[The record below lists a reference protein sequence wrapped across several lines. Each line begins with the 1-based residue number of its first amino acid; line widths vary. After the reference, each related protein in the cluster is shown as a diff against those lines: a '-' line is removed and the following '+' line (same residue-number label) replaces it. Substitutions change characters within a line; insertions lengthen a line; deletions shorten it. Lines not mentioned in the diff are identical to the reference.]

1 MLSRPSVRVFSH
13 SVLLLP
19 VVAFLSGCADAPTT
33 VTPRLAATSHD
44 LLAPVVVTVM
54 NTDDAGAG
62 SLRQAIID
70 APDGATIHFDATIAG
85 ETIVLTTGEIA
96 IAKAITIEGPVP
108 AGMTI
113 SGNLSSR
120 VFRVSPD
127 GDVVLRNLSIVNG
140 RSSSGAGVFNEGT
153 VIIDHTLLANNEAD
167 ADGGG
172 LGIAGISQQAT
183 IVNST
188 MSGNVARRGGG
199 LFANRTVIIR
209 NSTIAENTAGDGGG
223 IVFVD
228 GALDVRNSII
238 ANNVDNDPTN
248 SATPNCS
255 VSPGEVPVLSGTNL
269 SNDNSCG
276 TGAAVVIADPALAPL
291 ANNGG
296 PTKTYALLIGSPAI
310 DGGTTCGEPTD
321 QRYVARAQGVTCD
334 IGAFELDEFAT
345 TTLAIAPN
353 VAIDT
358 KTGVATVT
366 GTVTCSA
373 QGVMGIDVTLSQT
386 QKTTGKFSTIV
397 QASGTTSVD
406 CVGTSSWSVALTPAA
421 GKFEKGGAATAS
433 AKTSRAPG
441 FLPST
446 VTSTVK
452 VFAVK

>member
-1 MLSRPSVRVFSH
+1 MLTTTSVRVFTH

-19 VVAFLSGCADAPTT
+19 VVALFSGCTDAPTT
-33 VTPRLAATSHD
+33 VTPRVAAASHD
-44 LLAPVVVTVM
+44 LLAPVVVTVT

-62 SLRQAIID
+62 SLRQATID
-70 APDGATIHFDATIAG
+70 APDGATIQFDASIAG
-85 ETIVLTTGEIA
+85 QTIVLTTGEIA
-96 IAKAITIEGPVP
+96 IEKTLTIEAPVP
-108 AGMTI
+108 TGMTI

-120 VFRVSPD
+120 VFRVAPD
-127 GDVVLRNLSIVNG
+127 GDAVFRNLSIVDG

-153 VIIDHTLLANNEAD
+153 LIIDHTLLANNEAT

-172 LGIAGISQQAT
+172 LGITITSNQST

-188 MSGNVARRGGG
+188 ISGNVARRGGG

-228 GALDVRNSII
+228 GALDVRNSIV

-248 SATPNCS
+248 SATPNCG
-255 VSPGEVPVLSGTNL
+255 VSLGKVPVLTGTNL
-269 SNDNSCG
+269 SNDDSCG
-276 TGAAVVIADPALAPL
+276 TGSAVLITDPALAPL
-291 ANNGG
+291 ASNGG
-296 PTKTYALLIGSPAI
+296 PTKTYALRIGSQAI
-310 DGGTTCGEPTD
+310 DGGTLCSEATD

-334 IGAFELDEFAT
+334 IGAFELDKFASA
-345 TTLAIAPN
+345 TLAIVPN
-353 VAIDT
+353 VAVNM

-373 QGVMGIDVTLSQT
+373 QGVIGIDLTLSQV

-406 CVGTSSWSVALTPAA
+406 CVGTSSWSVALAA
-421 GKFEKGGAATAS
+421 STGKFENGAATAS
-433 AKTSRAPG
+433 ARTSRALG
-441 FLPST
+441 FLSST

-452 VFAVK
+452 AFAVK

>member
-1 MLSRPSVRVFSH
+1 M
-13 SVLLLP
+13 LLLP
-19 VVAFLSGCADAPTT
+19 IVAVFSGCTDAPTT
-33 VTPRLAATSHD
+33 VTPRGAAASHD
-44 LLAPVVVTVM
+44 LLAPPVVTVM

-62 SLRQAIID
+62 SLRQAVID
-70 APDGATIHFDATIAG
+70 APDGATIQFDASIAG
-85 ETIVLTTGEIA
+85 QTIVLTTGEIA
-96 IAKAITIEGPVP
+96 IEKTLTIEAPVP

-120 VFRVSPD
+120 VFRVAPD
-127 GDVVLRNLSIVNG
+127 GDVVFRNLSIVNG

-153 VIIDHTLLANNEAD
+153 LIIDHTLLANNEAD

-172 LGIAGISQQAT
+172 LGITGMANQAT

-248 SATPNCS
+248 STTPNCAIS
-255 VSPGEVPVLSGTNL
+255 FGEVPVLTGTNL

-276 TGAAVVIADPALAPL
+276 TGPAVVMANPALAPL
-291 ANNGG
+291 ASNGG
-296 PTKTYALLIGSPAI
+296 PTKTYALLVGSPAI
-310 DGGTTCGEPTD
+310 DGGTLCSEATD
-321 QRYVARAQGVTCD
+321 QRYVARAQGVACD
-334 IGAFELDEFAT
+334 IGAFELDKFAT
-345 TTLAIAPN
+345 ATLTIGPN
-353 VAIDT
+353 VAVNT

-366 GTVTCSA
+366 GTLTCSA
-373 QGVMGIDVTLSQT
+373 QGIIGIDVTLSQT

-397 QASGTTSVD
+397 QASGTTSVN
-406 CVGTSSWSVALTPAA
+406 CAGTSSWSVALTPST
-421 GKFEKGGAATAS
+421 GKFENGAATGS
-433 AKTSRAPG
+433 AKTSGGFG

-446 VTSTVK
+446 VTSTLK
-452 VFAVK
+452 AFAAK